1 MSDIWF
7 KLINLTE
14 EKIALVQATYQH
26 MCVTNQQLSFNRVQ
40 YNTIQYN
47 TIQYNTIQYNTI
59 QILFATAHLCYYL
72 YKNLLHCCISYVN
85 SGEAAVKIP

>member
-14 EKIALVQATYQH
+14 EKVALVQATYQH
-26 MCVTNQQLSFNRVQ
+26 MCVTNQQLSFNRV
-40 YNTIQYN
+40 
-47 TIQYNTIQYNTI
+47 QYNTI

-85 SGEAAVKIP
+85 SGEAAVKKP